1 MDKSQKA
8 RKKVKTIG
16 TVFRVILTTII
27 IIGIVVAV
35 VSALAGITMLIMP
48 DNILPDDLNVN
59 FQEFITNLHTNET
72 DEDEDEGS
80 GLVITIQSPTEKVN
94 TDNLSK
100 EEAEK
105 YFKDLLKEL
114 INSIGNGKVVSG
126 LEIGL
131 NASGMSADLSIKTLI
146 VILSFAISLFCT
158 MITIYCGAL
167 NSMMKTLS
175 KGERP
180 FTIKAAKKLRR
191 LSLLMLL
198 LVLIEPLTSLV
209 LFSVTLI
216 FSYLFE
222 YGAYLQE
229 KADETAKI
237 QEEMIMSFAEVTENK
252 SEQTGKHVRRVAEYS
267 KIIAEEMGL
276 SEEQVS
282 KIRLAST
289 MHDIGKLLI
298 PAEILEK
305 PARLTDEEFSE
316 IKKHPG
322 YGGKLLNNVEGDV
335 MELAKTI
342 ALDHHERVDGRGYP
356 DGKSGNYISIEGR
369 IVAVAD
375 VYDALTS
382 KRSYK
387 DPWDPQKAYEEILKG
402 SGTQFDADVV
412 EAFKRRYSEIDTL
425 RQKYADEVVIP
436 A

>member
-8 RKKVKTIG
+8 KKKIRIIG
-16 TVFRVILTTII
+16 NVFRVILTII
-27 IIGIVVAV
+27 MVIGIIVMA
-35 VSALAGITMLIMP
+35 STALMGITILFIP
-48 DNILPDDLNVN
+48 ADILPEDLNAGFTDFISGVN
-59 FQEFITNLHTNET
+59 AASADDDEDVDYSPILSETESAPPVITNS
-72 DEDEDEGS
+72 EDA
-80 GLVITIQSPTEKVN
+80 
-94 TDNLSK
+94 
-100 EEAEK
+100 EA
-105 YFKDLLKEL
+105 YFKKMIKEL
-114 INSIGNGKVVSG
+114 IGSIGNGRVASG
-126 LEIGL
+126 IEIGL
-131 NASGMSADLSIKTLI
+131 STAGVRKELTIKELI
-146 VILSFAISLFCT
+146 VILSIAISLFSL
-158 MITIYCGAL
+158 MIVIYSSVL

-191 LSLLMLL
+191 LSILMLL
-198 LVLIEPLTSLV
+198 LILFEPLTSLV

-229 KADETAKI
+229 KADETSRI

-276 SEEQVS
+276 DDERVS

-289 MHDIGKLLI
+289 MHDIGKLMI
-298 PAEILEK
+298 PSEILEK
-305 PARLTDEEFSE
+305 PARLTDDEFAE

-356 DGKSGNYISIEGR
+356 EGKSGNYISTEGR

-387 DPWDPQKAYEEILKG
+387 EPWDHQKAYEEILKG

-412 EAFKRRYSEIDTL
+412 EAFKKRYDDINSL
-425 RQKYADEVVIP
+425 RQKYADE
-436 A
+436 AE